1 MLKPGILHSIYEQGK
16 EPGAS
21 EDDLKSLNILSRE
34 ILRADQ
40 RHLWP
45 GAQPCAAAQASA
57 NAQRHPEHWILYLH
71 FAKLLRLPTTAS
83 SVLIKPKNP
92 L

>member
-1 MLKPGILHSIYEQGK
+1 MISPAEASYQSKITFPGATGSFLVLKPGILHSIYEQGK

-40 RHLWP
+40 RHL
-45 GAQPCAAAQASA
+45 
-57 NAQRHPEHWILYLH
+57 
-71 FAKLLRLPTTAS
+71 
-83 SVLIKPKNP
+83 
-92 L
+92 